1 MVTQRIHA
9 LLAEHDIKPSPQRLA
24 VGESVLH
31 SRTHPTAEDVL
42 AEARRRLPWLSRA
55 TVYNTLNLFVRKGLL
70 RAFSLGEGPLV
81 YDPNVDAHHHFIDDA
96 TGRIR
101 DVPWNALRVARV
113 SALPGLEVREY
124 QVVLRGRARRSKM

>member
-1 MVTQRIHA
+1 MTHRIQA
-9 LLAEHDIKPSPQRLA
+9 LLVEHDIKPSPQRLA
-24 VGESVLH
+24 VGESVLY
-31 SRTHPTAEDVL
+31 SQAHPTAEDVL
-42 AEARRRLPWLSRA
+42 VEARGRFPWLSRA

-96 TGRIR
+96 TGRIH
-101 DVPWNALRVARV
+101 DVPWNALRVAKV

-124 QVVLRGRARRSKM
+124 QVVLHGRATKSKK